1 MKILKNLLFALIF
14 MCFAFTWFK
23 QGVMINRVKK
33 NTIETQIAYE
43 KVAEEN
49 AVLKAMVGNID
60 TEEFILTNARTRLD
74 IYQPGQI
81 PVRYKTVE

>member
-1 MKILKNLLFALIF
+1 
-14 MCFAFTWFK
+14 
-23 QGVMINRVKK
+23 MINRVKK